1 MSDLNPFAVL
11 DHDEPES
18 ESDFCFA
25 GDDSP
30 ISNEPDNGPAEVN
43 AENGS
48 VPNLGS
54 QPTGK
59 GRQWAKVWAV
69 PRMKQLGAKVRVCLS
84 QDG

>member
-1 MSDLNPFAVL
+1 VSDLNPSAVL
-11 DHDEPES
+11 DDDEPES

-54 QPTGK
+54 QPTGRGDNGPK
-59 GRQWAKVWAV
+59 FG
-69 PRMKQLGAKVRVCLS
+69 LS
-84 QDG
+84 PE